1 MGDGEKRQ
9 DFERG
14 DDHVDWHYGEIEIW
28 VYIYWG
34 WWQMVINLKLDVG
47 GFVDFCVRAGSES
60 VLLKRK
66 TWASHFSMTNGE
78 D

>member
-1 MGDGEKRQ
+1 
-9 DFERG
+9 
-14 DDHVDWHYGEIEIW
+14 
-28 VYIYWG
+28 
-34 WWQMVINLKLDVG
+34 MVINLKLDVG
-47 GFVDFCVRAGSES
+47 GFVDFLCVRAGSES